1 MNQVLTIA
9 DTSIRQD
16 AEGRYCLNDL
26 HRAAGGEPRHLPA
39 LFFRSQKVKE
49 YLEYLC
55 CTETYNINPVETIQ
69 GRGRMQGT
77 YVVEELVYEYAAWI
91 SNEFKHRVWQ
101 AYKALVRGQL
111 ETAYAIATRRSTKDG
126 HIKLCENLMATRL
139 EAGKETPAYVYMNE
153 SNMLNRIILGM
164 TAKEFLSA
172 RGLDQTEITRDLL
185 THDQLKAFDE
195 LQNVDASLIAL
206 GEDYE
211 TRKVKLQDLFNRRHA
226 IALIAEFERMNL
238 NKRS

>member
-1 MNQVLTIA
+1 MNQVLVIA
-9 DTSIRQD
+9 DTTIRQD

-26 HRAAGGEPRHLPA
+26 HRAAGGLDRDKPDNFL
-39 LFFRSQKVKE
+39 RSKKVQE
-49 YLEYLC
+49 YLAYLC
-55 CTETYNINPVETIQ
+55 CPEMRSIIPVGTIL
-69 GRGRMQGT
+69 GKGRMQGT
-77 YVVEELVYEYAAWI
+77 YVIEELVYEYAAWI

-111 ETAYAIATRRSTKDG
+111 ETAYSIATRRSTKDG

-139 EAGKETPAYVYMNE
+139 EAGKETPAYIYMNE

-195 LQNVDASLIAL
+195 LQSVDASLVAL

-226 IALIAEFERMNL
+226 IALIAEFEMMNL
-238 NKRS
+238 NKTA